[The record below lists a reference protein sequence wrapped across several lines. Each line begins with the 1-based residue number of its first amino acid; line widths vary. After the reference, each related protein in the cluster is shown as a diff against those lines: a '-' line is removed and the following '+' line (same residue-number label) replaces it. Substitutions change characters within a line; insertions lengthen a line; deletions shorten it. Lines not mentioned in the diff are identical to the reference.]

1 MMFIACMGWAGEA
14 NSKRGGGNV
23 SQICATY
30 LHPFNDLC
38 VSVRLTKVKEN
49 IRGSVLDGK

>member
-1 MMFIACMGWAGEA
+1 MFIACMGWAGEA

-38 VSVRLTKVKEN
+38 ASVRMTKVKEN